1 MTTPHMK
8 MAIEELQEEQLRNA
22 AEAKS
27 IYWYPS
33 EFNDVRQWLEG
44 VLLDIT
50 LMDRRYVGEVYSR
63 RLRPDIVLAK
73 RVPKYITVEAE
84 NPPSGKDEKP
94 GYVYSVDTDGGC
106 TPKKLSYEALAALQ
120 TPATPPRN
128 EDGSAAS
135 ARLLVLVPDGV
146 WIILPRIRRALSCDP
161 PLATDLQH
169 AHDAW
174 AWHLHLHAYA
184 CSAVT
189 SRPASRGS
197 SARKGLAPGAAMRR
211 VARYSE
217 YTTRHLDRTP

>member
-33 EFNDVRQWLEG
+33 EFNGVRQWLEG

-106 TPKKLSYEALAALQ
+106 TPKKLSYEALTAL
-120 TPATPPRN
+120 ATPTTPPQN
-128 EDGSAAS
+128 EDGSI
-135 ARLLVLVPDGV
+135 G
-146 WIILPRIRRALSCDP
+146 
-161 PLATDLQH
+161 TNQ
-169 AHDAW
+169 
-174 AWHLHLHAYA
+174 
-184 CSAVT
+184 
-189 SRPASRGS
+189 SRPCHAGS
-197 SARKGLAPGAAMRR
+197 WTNTNLEPSVRHGRPMGRYVYYRMWTDSQTHPSNMAPHHQLCR
-211 VARYSE
+211 
-217 YTTRHLDRTP
+217 